1 MITPATARSLWSDQR
16 NSPPTRKMTLRAD
29 RSAMPCCATRS
40 PPPSSTMAA
49 GPTPSCL
56 PAPTTLS
63 CSTDC
68 AGFPPGRSASSTQ
81 RRRSRAESS
90 ICSAPPNRGRRPAP
104 PAQFSP
110 PATRP
115 PLSWRVLGLAP
126 RPRPPQR
133 QISSANA
140 LPTFAGPAAHN
151 RPSTPFPFRRAALRF
166 CRRHGFWGSR
176 QMTTAVASPQTQAW
190 YLNRWSQLVLG
201 IIAMMAISSPQY
213 VWTLFTGPLNQK
225 LGTTLAELQWAF
237 SLLIILQ
244 TWCSPLQAYLVDRF
258 GPRLLI
264 SVGALMSGGG
274 WVLSAYVG
282 NVWALYFTYGV
293 ICGFGTGIIYVG
305 IIGLMVR
312 WFPDRRGL
320 ATGLAAA
327 GYGFGAIFTSFPID
341 SMIKSSGYA
350 HTLVVWGII
359 QGVIGILAAQWLRVP
374 PESYQVLGAAPTGV
388 IAAQQTKHS
397 YSPAEMLR
405 NPIFWLLFVMMCMMS
420 TSGLM
425 VVSNVGP
432 FANDYKVAQVM
443 VLGMAALPLSL
454 TLSRLTNGLTRP
466 FFGWISDHIGREQ
479 TMALAFALEAAAIV
493 VLFFFLDHPAMFVV
507 LTGLV
512 FFGWGEIF
520 SLFPSTLTDTFGS
533 KFAATNYGF
542 LYIAQGVGS
551 ILGGPAAAFLKQLS
565 GGWAPVFVV
574 VICLDALTAILAIT
588 ALRSMRRRHLQS
600 G

>member
-1 MITPATARSLWSDQR
+1 MATVAV
-16 NSPPTRKMTLRAD
+16 AD
-29 RSAMPCCATRS
+29 RSAWYW
-40 PPPSSTMAA
+40 
-49 GPTPSCL
+49 
-56 PAPTTLS
+56 
-63 CSTDC
+63 
-68 AGFPPGRSASSTQ
+68 
-81 RRRSRAESS
+81 
-90 ICSAPPNRGRRPAP
+90 NRW
-104 PAQFSP
+104 AQ
-110 PATRP
+110 
-115 PLSWRVLGLAP
+115 LILGL
-126 RPRPPQR
+126 
-133 QISSANA
+133 
-140 LPTFAGPAAHN
+140 
-151 RPSTPFPFRRAALRF
+151 
-166 CRRHGFWGSR
+166 
-176 QMTTAVASPQTQAW
+176 
-190 YLNRWSQLVLG
+190 
-201 IIAMMAISSPQY
+201 IAMMAISSPQY

-225 LGTTLAELQWAF
+225 LGTTLAELQWTF

-258 GPRLLI
+258 GPRTLI

-274 WVLSAYVG
+274 WVLSSYVD
-282 NVWALYFTYGV
+282 NIWALYFTYGV

-327 GYGFGAIFTSFPID
+327 GYGFGAFFTSFPID

-374 PESYQVLGAAPTGV
+374 PDGWVPDGYTPATAST
-388 IAAQQTKHS
+388 AQIKRSFT
-397 YSPAEMLR
+397 PAEMLR
-405 NPIFWLLFVMMCMMS
+405 SPVFWLLFFMMSLMS

-425 VVSNVGP
+425 VTSNVGP
-432 FANDYKVAQVM
+432 FANEYHVAQAM

-454 TLSRLTNGLTRP
+454 TLSRVTNGLTRP
-466 FFGWISDHIGREQ
+466 FFGWVSDHIGREM
-479 TMALAFALEAAAIV
+479 TMFVAFSLEALAIL
-493 VLFFFLDHPAMFVV
+493 VLFAFIDRPALFVV

-533 KFAATNYGF
+533 TYAATNYGF

-551 ILGGPAAAFLKQLS
+551 ILGGPAAAFLKQVTGS
-565 GGWAPVFVV
+565 WSTVFIVV
-574 VICLDALTAILAIT
+574 AILDAVT
-588 ALRSMRRRHLQS
+588 ALLAVTALKAMRRRHLGQA